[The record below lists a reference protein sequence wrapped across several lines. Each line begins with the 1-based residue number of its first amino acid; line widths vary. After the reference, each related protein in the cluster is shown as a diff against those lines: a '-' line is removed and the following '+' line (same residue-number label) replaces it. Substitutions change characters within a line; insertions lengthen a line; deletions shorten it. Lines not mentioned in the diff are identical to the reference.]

1 MVPFVAKILE
11 ACAKSKVFR
20 SPNPW
25 LMATMMVMAEL
36 HAMTD
41 LKLNLKFEVEVLCNT
56 LNMDLKVSMVIK
68 LGAFFLFFFLFLE
81 QKAKSRKQ
89 KWQKCLSH
97 YNNSKFMTKTI
108 LMYSD

>member
-68 LGAFFLFFFLFLE
+68 LGAFFLFFSYSS
-81 QKAKSRKQ
+81 SRKQ
-89 KWQKCLSH
+89 KAE
-97 YNNSKFMTKTI
+97 SKNGKSAYPIITI
-108 LMYSD
+108 ANL